1 MTGLTDQ
8 LASLGATRTGPP
20 SESTVAADL
29 SRGRA
34 ALRRNRIYLGGAVTA
49 AALALA
55 GTAGY
60 LGASSAAAPHHRH
73 VAAQTQQHGT
83 AAPTRSKIKLVDF
96 TGQQPPG
103 FKITSVPRGFG
114 LQKQAS
120 SGFSFILAPP
130 GADKNPGSFSGKLV
144 VTAEAASELGK
155 WQSFGD
161 HSVRVNSSRG
171 RLGDDGTATQLW
183 FDAGH
188 GVVVDVQAWD
198 SIGLTHQQLND
209 FADGVTTTP
218 SLQLSHG

>member
-1 MTGLTDQ
+1 MTDLTDQ
-8 LASLGATRTGPP
+8 LASLGATHTGLP

-34 ALRRNRIYLGGAVTA
+34 ALRRNRIRVGGAVTA
-49 AALALA
+49 AALALV

-60 LGASSAAAPHHRH
+60 RAAAPHHQH

-96 TGQQPPG
+96 TGQDPPG
-103 FKITSVPRGFG
+103 FNITSVPQGFG
-114 LQKQAS
+114 LQTQAS
-120 SGFSFILAPP
+120 NGYDFVLAPP
-130 GADKNPGSFSGKLV
+130 GADKIAGSFTGKLV
-144 VTAEAASELGK
+144 VTAEAASEQGK

-161 HSVRVNSSRG
+161 HSVTVNSSQG
-171 RLGDDGTATQLW
+171 RLADDGTATQLW

-198 SIGLTHQQLND
+198 SIGLTHQQLID
-209 FADGVTTTP
+209 FADGVTIT
-218 SLQLSHG
+218 SALQLSHG